1 VPNGTAHRSSSHS
14 GNTVKKIELV
24 YPWKLQLDSLRPAP
38 VLSVSVKLTGRVAI
52 VTGAASGIG
61 RASAIAF
68 AREGAR
74 VSVLDRN
81 QRGAEETVASIR
93 SQGGEAHL
101 ACVDVTNE
109 TDIRQAVED
118 SAQRWGRIDILFN
131 NAGILLVKSIEEMSE
146 EEWDRVMAVN
156 VKSCFLA
163 SKHVIPHMRRT
174 GKGAILNTGS
184 IGSFTGQVGTPVYS
198 ASKGAIALLTKS
210 LALDLGRDGIRVN
223 CICPGITDTAMLRE
237 HLGHGEA
244 GESRIRA
251 RLARV
256 PLGKI
261 LTPDD
266 VARAAVYLVSDESEG
281 ITGILHVVDGGLIA
295 ASEFNV
301 PV

>member
-1 VPNGTAHRSSSHS
+1 M
-14 GNTVKKIELV
+14 
-24 YPWKLQLDSLRPAP
+24 KLKD
-38 VLSVSVKLTGRVAI
+38 RVAI

-74 VSVLDRN
+74 LAVVDRN
-81 QRGAEETVASIR
+81 ELGGLDTVSAIR
-93 SQGGEAHL
+93 SAGHEAFF
-101 ACVDVTNE
+101 ARVDVTSE
-109 TDIRQAVED
+109 SEIARTVQDTF
-118 SAQRWGRIDILFN
+118 QRWDRIDILFN
-131 NAGILLVKSIEEMSE
+131 NAGILLVKPIEQMTE

-156 VKSCFLA
+156 LKSAFLA
-163 SKHVIPHMRRT
+163 TKHVVPHMRRG

-184 IGSFTGQVGTPVYS
+184 IGSFTGQVCTPVYS

-223 CICPGITDTAMLRE
+223 CICPGITDTPMLRE
-237 HLGHGEA
+237 HLGHGEE
-244 GESRIRA
+244 GEARIRA
-251 RLARV
+251 RLSRV

-261 LTPDD
+261 LSPED
-266 VARAAVYLVSDESEG
+266 VARAAVYLVSDDSEG

-301 PV
+301 PL

>member
-1 VPNGTAHRSSSHS
+1 M
-14 GNTVKKIELV
+14 
-24 YPWKLQLDSLRPAP
+24 
-38 VLSVSVKLTGRVAI
+38 AI

-74 VSVLDRN
+74 VAVVDRDE
-81 QRGAEETVASIR
+81 RGSETSRAIESE
-93 SQGGEAHL
+93 GGEAFF
-101 ACVDVTNE
+101 ACADVTRE
-109 TDIRQAVED
+109 TDVAGMIEGTAR
-118 SAQRWGRIDILFN
+118 RWGRIDILFN
-131 NAGILLVKSIEEMSE
+131 NAGILLVKPIEQMTE

-156 VKSCFLA
+156 VKSAFLTT
-163 SKHVIPHMRRT
+163 KHIVPHMKRI

-198 ASKGAIALLTKS
+198 ASKGAIALFTKS

-223 CICPGITDTAMLRE
+223 CLCPGITDTAMLRE
-237 HLGHGEA
+237 HMGHGEV
-244 GESRIRA
+244 GEARIRA

-256 PLGKI
+256 PLGRI
-261 LTPDD
+261 LRPED

-281 ITGILHVVDGGLIA
+281 ITGILHVIDGGLIA

>member
-1 VPNGTAHRSSSHS
+1 
-14 GNTVKKIELV
+14 
-24 YPWKLQLDSLRPAP
+24 
-38 VLSVSVKLTGRVAI
+38 VKLEGKVAI

-61 RASAIAF
+61 RASAIEF

-74 VSVLDRN
+74 VTAADIDEHGR
-81 QRGAEETVASIR
+81 ETVNQILAEGR
-93 SQGGEAHL
+93 EAFF
-101 ACVDVTNE
+101 ARADVTRNAE
-109 TDIRQAVED
+109 IARMVDDTIG
-118 SAQRWGRIDILFN
+118 RWGKIDILFN
-131 NAGILLVKSIEEMSE
+131 NAGILLVKTIEQMTED
-146 EEWDRVMAVN
+146 EWDRVMAVN
-156 VKSCFLA
+156 VKSVFLA
-163 SKHVIPHMRRT
+163 TRHVVPHMRRN

-223 CICPGITDTAMLRE
+223 CLCPGITDTPMLRE
-237 HLGHGEA
+237 HLGHGEE
-244 GESRIRA
+244 GEAHIRA
-251 RLARV
+251 RLSRV

-261 LTPDD
+261 LSPGD
-266 VARAAVYLVSDESEG
+266 VARAAVYLVSDDSDG